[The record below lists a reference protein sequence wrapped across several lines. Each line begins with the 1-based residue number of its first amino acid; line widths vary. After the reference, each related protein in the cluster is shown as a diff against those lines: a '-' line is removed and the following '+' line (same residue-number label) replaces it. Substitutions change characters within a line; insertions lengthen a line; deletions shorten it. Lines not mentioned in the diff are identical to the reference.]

1 MTTYAE
7 LQTAIIEDTHR
18 ADLTSLLPRFIRL
31 GEGLIR
37 RDLRAY
43 ELLATLDDTDR
54 VTAGE
59 GVYTLPGT
67 AVDIRSIHLVGRQGD
82 ALMRVMPNAIRR
94 LDTAADVVQ
103 YCQHGDGTIEFRGIP
118 STTQEFEVRYFGM
131 PAPLADVNTNTLL
144 TDHEGLYQA
153 AATYYLY
160 LHTQDRELAQDQAN
174 TFDAVMERIN
184 EMMARKIGGG
194 AVAPTYNFATRSSY

>member
-1 MTTYAE
+1 MTTYTD
-7 LQTAIIEDTHR
+7 LQTAIVEDTHR

-43 ELLATLDDTDR
+43 ELLATLTDSDR
-54 VTAGE
+54 VSDGLF
-59 GVYTLPGT
+59 TLPGT
-67 AVDIRSIHLVGRQGD
+67 VIDIRAVHLVGREGD
-82 ALMRVMPNAIRR
+82 SLHRVSPSAIRR
-94 LDTAADVVQ
+94 LSASADVVH
-103 YCQHGDGTIEFRGIP
+103 YCQNGNDTIEFRGVP
-118 STTQEFEVRYFGM
+118 SATQTFEVRYFGT
-131 PAPLADVNTNTLL
+131 PAPLATTPTNTLL

-160 LHTQDRELAQDQAN
+160 LHTQDRELAQDHAT
-174 TFDAVMERIN
+174 TFDAIMERIN
-184 EMMARKIGGG
+184 ETMARKIGGG